1 VSLTVFLAIC
11 VLACDFMIFMFF
23 KRIFREKYRSRAR
36 RVGGRQSAAKIGS
49 PKPYLVSSR
58 TTHRG
63 RDTEHKVA

>member
-1 VSLTVFLAIC
+1 VLTLFLAIC

-23 KRIFREKYRSRAR
+23 QWTFREKYRSRAR
-36 RVGGRQSAAKIGS
+36 RVGGRKSAAKIGS

-58 TTHRG
+58 TMHRG